1 MAAGRKLTL
10 TILGNAKGAVDA
22 LHSTGG
28 AASKLGSSVGAM
40 GKKLAIGFAAASA
53 GATAL
58 GYLGLKM
65 VKGAE
70 FAKQADDRLDAV
82 AKSMQLFGDQTS
94 TVTGRLKAFG
104 DAQEYELGVTAETIK
119 LTQAKL
125 LTFKNIAREADVVGG
140 AFDRATVAAV
150 DLAAAGFGAAEQN
163 AVQLGKALQDPIK
176 GITALARSGV
186 TFTDQEKAKI
196 AALVNSNQMLEA
208 QDTLLKAI
216 EAQVGGTAKATTT
229 DTFRISAAFGHVRDE
244 IGTLLLPA
252 VAKFAGFMV
261 NNVVPMA
268 TQAGEAFKTGGL
280 AGGIQFLLGKLGEFA
295 LVVVDKLREMLPAV
309 VAKLGEMGAAFV
321 GWLVEATPRIVAKLS
336 ELAEQF
342 VAWVTPM
349 IPKAIAKLQELIPR
363 IVSFLMRAREALV
376 TKLIEWGNAFF
387 GWVTPIIPKL
397 LGKLQ
402 EFALAI
408 GNWILSTGL
417 PNLVK
422 QAQRLGDALVSWIG
436 PLLREL
442 PHKLVSLLAPIAK
455 WALGTAVPM
464 LLKLGVKLGLSL
476 VKWTA
481 TLGKDLIIGLGG
493 AVVALVAAL
502 PDLFKGL
509 FTGLVKIGGAAV
521 GFFIDAFKTIQIKLA
536 EIAVGAINF
545 LIDKFNSIPLVPN
558 IDRVTVDFDK
568 LRASMGL
575 TAAQTSTVASTMS
588 NTKPAVTSYGSAVE
602 DMRFKTI
609 GARKETSKLNT
620 ALGGGGGGE
629 GDGEGGGGG
638 GAKGAANK
646 AKDAMKTYAD
656 ALRTVQDKSR
666 AVTDAQK
673 SIGKAQTALATATK
687 TVADAQARFNLVV
700 GGFPRTSKEAVA
712 AQKAQEDAAKRL
724 RDANYRQED
733 SVRAV
738 TEAERRLADLRALTA
753 DPASVAEAE
762 RGLTRAK
769 FRVEQ
774 ANFDVADA
782 ERELAE
788 LRAQPDANPVEIR
801 KREIALEEAKLSV
814 IDATI
819 GQADAVRKLDDER
832 NRAASPQEIADAERD
847 LARAKVSVQDAIDE
861 VSEATVEQGLAQ
873 MFLNEVVNGAK
884 EGSERYQEALDAL
897 NAARDREV
905 DAIDAVAEAIQR
917 ERDAVLDL
925 ADAQAKLA
933 EAQAALNAAQVAKV
947 NREFQANNKPS
958 TVAAPV
964 AVAGGGTTNVTIE
977 VDAKPLQNKTD
988 LAQEIIDALRAYERS
1003 NGAVPINTGAGLAFQ

>member
-22 LHSTGG
+22 LQSTGG
-28 AASKLGSSVGAM
+28 AAAKLGSSVGAM

-58 GYLGLKM
+58 GYLGLRM

-70 FAKQADDRLDAV
+70 YAKQADDRLDAV
-82 AKSMQLFGDQTS
+82 AKSMQLFGDQTGA
-94 TVTGRLKAFG
+94 VTSRLKAFG

-186 TFTDQEKAKI
+186 TFTDAEKAKI

-252 VAKFAGFMV
+252 VARFAEFMV

-280 AGGIQFLLGKLGEFA
+280 AGGIQFLVGKLGEFA
-295 LVVVDKLREMLPAV
+295 LVVVEKLREMLPAV
-309 VAKLGEMGAAFV
+309 VAKLAEMGAAFV
-321 GWLVEATPRIVAKLS
+321 GWLVEATPRVIAKLG
-336 ELAEQF
+336 ELANEF
-342 VAWVTPM
+342 AAWVTPM
-349 IPKAIAKLQELIPR
+349 IPKVVAKLQELVPR
-363 IVSFLMRAREALV
+363 IAAFLVTAREALV

-387 GWVTPIIPKL
+387 AWVTPIIPKL
-397 LGKLQ
+397 LAKLQ

-408 GNWILSTGL
+408 GNWILTTGL

-455 WALGTAVPM
+455 WALGTAVPA
-464 LLKLGVKLGLSL
+464 LVKLGAKLGASL
-476 VKWTA
+476 IKWVF

-509 FTGLVKIGGAAV
+509 FTGLGKIAVSAV
-521 GFFIDAFKTIQIKLA
+521 GVFVNGFKTIQIKLA
-536 EIAVGAINF
+536 EIAVAAINY

-558 IDRVTVDFDK
+558 IDRVAVDFDK
-568 LRASMGL
+568 LRTSMGL
-575 TAAQTSTVASTMS
+575 TADQTAAVTTAM
-588 NTKPAVTSYGSAVE
+588 NGAKPAVAGYGSAVE
-602 DMRFKTI
+602 DLRFKTI
-609 GARKETSKLNT
+609 GARKETGKLAT
-620 ALGGGGGGE
+620 ALGGGTDE
-629 GDGEGGGGG
+629 GDGDGAGG
-638 GAKGAANK
+638 GAKGAATK

-673 SIGKAQTALATATK
+673 SIGKAQTALAAATK

-782 ERELAE
+782 ERELAD
-788 LRAQPDANPVEIR
+788 LRAQPDANPIEIR
-801 KREIALEEAKLSV
+801 KREIALEEAKLAV

-832 NRAASPQEIADAERD
+832 NRAASAQEIADAERD
-847 LARAKVSVQDAIDE
+847 LARAKVAVQDATDE

-897 NAARDREV
+897 NAAREREV
-905 DAIDAVAEAIQR
+905 DAIDAVADAIRR

-925 ADAQAKLA
+925 AEAQAKLA
-933 EAQAALNAAQVAKV
+933 EAASALNAAQVAKV
-947 NREFQANNKPS
+947 NREFQAANAPS
-958 TVAAPV
+958 IIASPVAASTSGP
-964 AVAGGGTTNVTIE
+964 THVTIA

-1003 NGAVPINTGAGLAFQ
+1003 NGVVPINVGAGLAVA

>member
-28 AASKLGSSVGAM
+28 AAAKLGSSVGAM

-53 GATAL
+53 GAAAL
-58 GYLGLKM
+58 GFLGSRL

-82 AKSMQLFGDQTS
+82 AQSMRLFGEQTGA
-94 TVTGRLKAFG
+94 VTSRLKTLA

-125 LTFKNIAREADVVGG
+125 LTFANIAREADVVGG

-186 TFTDQEKAKI
+186 TFTDAEKAKI
-196 AALVNSNQMLEA
+196 AALVNSNQMLAA

-244 IGTLLLPA
+244 IGTLLLPT

-261 NNVVPMA
+261 DTVVPLA

-280 AGGIQFLLGKLGEFA
+280 AGGIQFLVGKLGEFA
-295 LVVVDKLREMLPAV
+295 LVVVEKLREMLPAV

-321 GWLVEATPRIVAKLS
+321 GWLVNATPQVIAKLG
-336 ELAEQF
+336 ELANQF
-342 VAWVTPM
+342 AAWVTPM
-349 IPKAIAKLQELIPR
+349 IPKVIAKLQELVPR
-363 IVSFLMRAREALV
+363 LVAYIMTTREALLG
-376 TKLIEWGNAFF
+376 KLIEWGNAFF
-387 GWVTPIIPKL
+387 AWVTPIIPKL
-397 LGKLQ
+397 LAKLQ

-408 GNWILSTGL
+408 GNWIISTGL

-436 PLLREL
+436 PLLRDL
-442 PHKLVSLLAPIAK
+442 PSRLVSLLAPIAR
-455 WALGTAVPM
+455 WALGTAVPA
-464 LLKLGVKLGLSL
+464 LVKLGVKLGLSL
-476 VKWTA
+476 VRWTL
-481 TLGKDLIIGLGG
+481 TLGKDLIIGLGK

-502 PDLFKGL
+502 PSLFMGL
-509 FTGLVKIGGAAV
+509 FVGLGKIAASAV
-521 GFFIDAFKTIQIKLA
+521 SVFIDGFKAIQIKLA

-558 IDRVTVDFDK
+558 IDRVTVDFAK
-568 LRASMGL
+568 LRTSMGL
-575 TAAQTSTVASTMS
+575 TAQQTASVATTMTS
-588 NTKPAVTSYGSAVE
+588 AKPAAIGYGSAIE
-602 DMRFKTI
+602 DLRFKTI
-609 GARKETSKLNT
+609 GARNETSNLNT
-620 ALGGGGGGE
+620 ALGGGGGD
-629 GDGEGGGGG
+629 DGGGGGG

-666 AVTDAQK
+666 AVADAQK

-712 AQKAQEDAAKRL
+712 AQKALEDAAKRL

-738 TEAERRLADLRALTA
+738 ADAERRLADLRAVTA
-753 DPASVAEAE
+753 DPASVADAE

-788 LRAQPDANPVEIR
+788 LRAKPDANPIEIR
-801 KREIALEEAKLSV
+801 KREIALEEAKLAV

-832 NRAASPQEIADAERD
+832 NRAASAQEIADAERD
-847 LARAKVSVQDAIDE
+847 LARAKVAVQDATDE
-861 VSEATVEQGLAQ
+861 VSQATVEHGLAQ

-897 NAARDREV
+897 NAAREREV
-905 DAIDAVAEAIQR
+905 DAIDAVADAIQR
-917 ERDAVLDL
+917 ERDAVLNL
-925 ADAQAKLA
+925 AEAQAKLA
-933 EAQAALNAAQVAKV
+933 DAARALNAAQVVKV
-947 NREFQANNKPS
+947 RREFEAANAPTIFAS
-958 TVAAPV
+958 PVAAPTS
-964 AVAGGGTTNVTIE
+964 GTTYVTIA
-977 VDAKPLQNKTD
+977 VDAKPLQNKTE
-988 LAQEIIDALRAYERS
+988 LADEIIDALRAYERS
-1003 NGAVPINTGAGLAFQ
+1003 NGAVPINVGDGRAVA